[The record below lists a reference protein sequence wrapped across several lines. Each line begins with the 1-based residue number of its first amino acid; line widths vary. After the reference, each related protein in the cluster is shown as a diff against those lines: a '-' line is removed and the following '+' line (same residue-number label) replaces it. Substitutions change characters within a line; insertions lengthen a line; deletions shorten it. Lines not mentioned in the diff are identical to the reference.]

1 MSSLISAILGSVVL
15 AVSVEV
21 VLLYVGAREGVKVEV
36 ENCETRLDDFW
47 SNLSVKVQ
55 MDEC

>member
-1 MSSLISAILGSVVL
+1 ML

-36 ENCETRLDDFW
+36 ENCETRLDESDANIGAVLEV
-47 SNLSVKVQ
+47 STDRP
-55 MDEC
+55 M